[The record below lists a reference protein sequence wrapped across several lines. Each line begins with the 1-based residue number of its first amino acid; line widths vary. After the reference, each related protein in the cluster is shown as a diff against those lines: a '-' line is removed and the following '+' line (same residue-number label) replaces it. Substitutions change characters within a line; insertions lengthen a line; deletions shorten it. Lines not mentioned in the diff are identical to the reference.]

1 MKSLIVGVAISAS
14 LAMCLP
20 ISTPPN
26 ALAHSTGIINTKQM
40 AVVGLIVGVIGF
52 ALGYGMLFLI
62 GF

>member
-1 MKSLIVGVAISAS
+1 MFGVAMCAS
-14 LAMCLP
+14 LAMILP

-40 AVVGLIVGVIGF
+40 AIVGVIVGVVGIIL
-52 ALGYGMLFLI
+52 AYTMLVVI